1 MRLLTHNAL
10 RNNSADA
17 NGNGYP
23 LHITATRVSVLD
35 DKVKEG
41 QVDEKEEEEE
51 ESLRRIAFV
60 RGILGILDWDALVA
74 ASMQVGLS
82 ALPPKLTPELQN
94 DGEFLKALYHVLM
107 NVQVIEGTLTCPA
120 TKREFKISDGIVN
133 FLLEEEEC
141 EAVN

>member
-17 NGNGYP
+17 KGNGYP

-41 QVDEKEEEEE
+41 KLDDEDEE
-51 ESLRRIAFV
+51 RRIAFV
-60 RGILGILDWDALVA
+60 TGILGILDWDALVA
-74 ASMQVGLS
+74 ASLQVGLS
-82 ALPPKLTPELQN
+82 ALPSKLAPELQN
-94 DGEFLKALYHVLM
+94 DKEFLKALYHVLM

-120 TKREFKISDGIVN
+120 TQRKFKISDGIVN

-141 EAVN
+141 EAVI